1 MLLSGGGFAFMH
13 LPKLAK
19 LTVLIAVI
27 SELFSNFALNYKQQ
41 LSRMNYRTLRLK
53 IITGYAI
60 LAIVLVFAAQM
71 VYDST
76 RSLTALNTAS
86 ERLMERRNIVDS
98 LVYSM
103 LDAAN
108 AERSVMMG
116 DTRQWQRFS
125 TSLSESQ
132 RKAMQLKQL
141 VSDSVKAMRMD
152 TLANLLAAKRDN
164 AMMVLNI
171 LADASGDAVYA
182 RKVHDLQSGRDSVVI
197 HPNEITNASNRET
210 VYNIVSTRRGFFR
223 RLSDAFRRQRS
234 DTIATT
240 MQSGRTDST
249 AMAQGINIA
258 DSVAVALADIHHEIK
273 RADTRRQDAIDNRTR
288 SLKLVSIQLAWRT
301 GQMLEDIQ
309 SDEHNAMQRAINAD
323 MAARRAT
330 MMKIAMLALLAI
342 GAAIVLIVY
351 TLRDIRRQRRDHER
365 IVEAKNETERIMQQ
379 RQRLLLTITHDIKAP
394 VASISGFIALLRE
407 WVNQPKPVAYLDSIR
422 SSAEHLLQLV
432 GALLDYHQLESG
444 KATTHAVS
452 FNPARLVSDCATQ
465 ARPVANK
472 KNLEVVC
479 SLRPG
484 ADRMCQADAFRIR
497 QIMNNLIGNAVKYTD
512 RGTITVS
519 AALNGSQLTMSVAD
533 TGSGMTESEQQRIF
547 NAFTRLPDAQD
558 KEGVGLGLS
567 ITREAVNMLGGTIRV
582 VSQKGKGSKFTVTLP
597 VTVDTVQSAQPA
609 TIAGNTVPNVAD
621 NPTPNVIN
629 PASIAASPAPDMAC
643 VKSSSHPI
651 KVVIVDD
658 DRLQLQLLGEMMAR
672 MENICLDIHVTSSA
686 DEAIE
691 MIGRL
696 RPQLVFTDI
705 EMPQMSGREML
716 RRIDRNGIK
725 TVAMTA
731 HDQSIYTELRAEGFD
746 ACLFKPFN
754 VQTLAATLCQ
764 LTGIAPSVSIPT
776 ASVSDAKQDTALFA
790 PLLVFAEGDAEA
802 EQQIIADTRQSI
814 ADYLSMLNDPN
825 DTASIAK
832 AAHKAMP
839 LLKMLMP
846 DDVEWLIELTP
857 ERIGQTDEEK
867 RKKLYE
873 KFKGVLEKI

>member
-1 MLLSGGGFAFMH
+1 
-13 LPKLAK
+13 
-19 LTVLIAVI
+19 
-27 SELFSNFALNYKQQ
+27 
-41 LSRMNYRTLRLK
+41 MNYRTLRLK

-76 RSLTALNTAS
+76 RSLTDLNNAS

-132 RKAMQLKQL
+132 RKAMQLKRL

-258 DSVAVALADIHHEIK
+258 DSVAEALADIHHEIK

-288 SLKLVSIQLAWRT
+288 SLRLVSIQLAWRT

-452 FNPARLVSDCATQ
+452 FNPAQLVSDCATQ

-547 NAFTRLPDAQD
+547 NAFTRLPDAQG

-597 VTVDTVQSAQPA
+597 VTVDTVQSAQPT
-609 TIAGNTVPNVAD
+609 TIAD
-621 NPTPNVIN
+621 N
-629 PASIAASPAPDMAC
+629 PAPDMAC

-725 TVAMTA
+725 TVAITA

-754 VQTLAATLCQ
+754 VQTLAATLCK

-776 ASVSDAKQDTALFA
+776 ASASDAQQDTALFA

-846 DDVEWLIELTP
+846 DNVEWLSDLTL
-857 ERIGQTDEEK
+857 ERIGQTDEAK

>member
-1 MLLSGGGFAFMH
+1 
-13 LPKLAK
+13 
-19 LTVLIAVI
+19 
-27 SELFSNFALNYKQQ
+27 
-41 LSRMNYRTLRLK
+41 MNYRTLRLK

-76 RSLTALNTAS
+76 RSLTDLNNAS

-116 DTRQWQRFS
+116 DTRQWNRFS

-258 DSVAVALADIHHEIK
+258 DSVAEALADIHHEIK

-288 SLKLVSIQLAWRT
+288 SLRLVSIQLAWRT

-452 FNPARLVSDCATQ
+452 FNPAQLVSDCATQ

-484 ADRMCQADAFRIR
+484 ADRMCHADAFRIR

-547 NAFTRLPDAQD
+547 NAFTRLPDAQG

-597 VTVDTVQSAQPA
+597 VSVDTVQSAQPT
-609 TIAGNTVPNVAD
+609 TIAD
-621 NPTPNVIN
+621 
-629 PASIAASPAPDMAC
+629 SPAPDMAC

-658 DRLQLQLLGEMMAR
+658 DCLQLQLLGEMMAR

-725 TVAMTA
+725 TVAITA

-776 ASVSDAKQDTALFA
+776 ASASDAKQDTALFA

-846 DDVEWLIELTP
+846 DNVEWLTDLTP
-857 ERIGQTDEEK
+857 ERIGQTDEAK

>member
-1 MLLSGGGFAFMH
+1 
-13 LPKLAK
+13 
-19 LTVLIAVI
+19 
-27 SELFSNFALNYKQQ
+27 
-41 LSRMNYRTLRLK
+41 MNYRTLRLK

-76 RSLTALNTAS
+76 RSLTDLNNAS

-258 DSVAVALADIHHEIK
+258 DSVAEALADIHHEIK

-288 SLKLVSIQLAWRT
+288 SLRLVSIQLAWRT

-323 MAARRAT
+323 MQARRST

-452 FNPARLVSDCATQ
+452 FNPAQLVSDCATQ

-547 NAFTRLPDAQD
+547 NAFTRLPDAQG

-597 VTVDTVQSAQPA
+597 VSVDTVLSTQPT
-609 TIAGNTVPNVAD
+609 TIAD
-621 NPTPNVIN
+621 N
-629 PASIAASPAPDMAC
+629 PAPDMAC

-725 TVAMTA
+725 TVAITA

-776 ASVSDAKQDTALFA
+776 ASASDAKQDTALFA

-846 DDVEWLIELTP
+846 DNVEWLTDLTP
-857 ERIGQTDEEK
+857 ERIGQTDEAK

-873 KFKGVLEKI
+873 KFKGVLICLKSHHHLNRG

>member
-1 MLLSGGGFAFMH
+1 
-13 LPKLAK
+13 
-19 LTVLIAVI
+19 
-27 SELFSNFALNYKQQ
+27 
-41 LSRMNYRTLRLK
+41 MNYRTLRLK

-76 RSLTALNTAS
+76 RSLTDLNNAS

-197 HPNEITNASNRET
+197 HPNEITSASNRET
-210 VYNIVSTRRGFFR
+210 VYNIVITRRGFFR

-258 DSVAVALADIHHEIK
+258 DSVAEALADIHHEIK

-452 FNPARLVSDCATQ
+452 FNPAQLVSDCATQ

-547 NAFTRLPDAQD
+547 NAFTRLPDAQG

-597 VTVDTVQSAQPA
+597 VTVDTVQSAQPT
-609 TIAGNTVPNVAD
+609 TIADNPAPNVAD
-621 NPTPNVIN
+621 NPISNIIN
-629 PASIAASPAPDMAC
+629 PAPNAAGPAPDRSC
-643 VKSSSHPI
+643 IKSSSHPI

-725 TVAMTA
+725 TVAITA

-776 ASVSDAKQDTALFA
+776 ASASSARQDTALFA

-802 EQQIIADTRQSI
+802 ERQIIADTRQSI

-846 DDVEWLIELTP
+846 DDVEWLADLTP

-867 RKKLYE
+867 GKKLYE

>member
-19 LTVLIAVI
+19 LTVRIAVM
-27 SELFSNFALNYKQQ
+27 SELFSNFALNKQQ
-41 LSRMNYRTLRLK
+41 QPSRMNYRTLRLK

-76 RSLTALNTAS
+76 RSLTDLNNAS
-86 ERLMERRNIVDS
+86 ERLMERRNVVDS

-197 HPNEITNASNRET
+197 HPNEITSANNRET

-249 AMAQGINIA
+249 AMTQGINIA
-258 DSVAVALADIHHEIK
+258 DSVAEALADIHHEIK

-365 IVEAKNETERIMQQ
+365 IVEAKNETERLMQQ

-452 FNPARLVSDCATQ
+452 FNPAQLVSDCATQ

-519 AALNGSQLTMSVAD
+519 AALNGSLLTMSVAD

-547 NAFTRLPDAQD
+547 NAFTRLPDAQG

-597 VTVDTVQSAQPA
+597 VTVDTVQSAQPT
-609 TIAGNTVPNVAD
+609 TIADNSAPNV
-621 NPTPNVIN
+621 
-629 PASIAASPAPDMAC
+629 AC

-686 DEAIE
+686 DEAIA

-725 TVAMTA
+725 TVAITA

-764 LTGIAPSVSIPT
+764 LTGIAPSVSVPT
-776 ASVSDAKQDTALFA
+776 ASASSARHDATLFA

-814 ADYLSMLNDPN
+814 ADYLSMLNDSN

-846 DDVEWLIELTP
+846 DDVEWLADLTP

>member
-1 MLLSGGGFAFMH
+1 
-13 LPKLAK
+13 
-19 LTVLIAVI
+19 
-27 SELFSNFALNYKQQ
+27 
-41 LSRMNYRTLRLK
+41 MNYRTLRLK

-76 RSLTALNTAS
+76 RSLTDLNNAS

-132 RKAMQLKQL
+132 CKAMQLKQL
-141 VSDSVKAMRMD
+141 VSDSIKAMRMD

-197 HPNEITNASNRET
+197 HPNEITNANNRET

-258 DSVAVALADIHHEIK
+258 DSVAEALADIHHEIK

-452 FNPARLVSDCATQ
+452 FNPAQLVSDCATQ

-479 SLRPG
+479 SLRHG

-547 NAFTRLPDAQD
+547 NAFTRLPDAQG

-597 VTVDTVQSAQPA
+597 VTVDTVQSAHPT
-609 TIAGNTVPNVAD
+609 TIAD
-621 NPTPNVIN
+621 N
-629 PASIAASPAPDMAC
+629 PAPDMAC

-686 DEAIE
+686 EEAIA

-696 RPQLVFTDI
+696 RPQLLFTDI

-725 TVAMTA
+725 TVAITA

-776 ASVSDAKQDTALFA
+776 ASASDAKQDTALFA

-846 DDVEWLIELTP
+846 DNVEWLTDLTP
-857 ERIGQTDEEK
+857 ERIGQTDEAK

-873 KFKGVLEKI
+873 KFKRVLEKI

>member
-1 MLLSGGGFAFMH
+1 
-13 LPKLAK
+13 
-19 LTVLIAVI
+19 
-27 SELFSNFALNYKQQ
+27 
-41 LSRMNYRTLRLK
+41 MNYRTLRLK

-76 RSLTALNTAS
+76 RSLTDLNNAS
-86 ERLMERRNIVDS
+86 EQLMERRNIVDS

-197 HPNEITNASNRET
+197 HPNEITSASNRET

-258 DSVAVALADIHHEIK
+258 DSVAEALADIHHEIK

-365 IVEAKNETERIMQQ
+365 IVEAKNETERLMQQ

-452 FNPARLVSDCATQ
+452 FNPAQLVSDCATQ

-547 NAFTRLPDAQD
+547 NAFTRLPDAQG

-597 VTVDTVQSAQPA
+597 VIVDTVQSAQSA
-609 TIAGNTVPNVAD
+609 TIADNSAPNVAD

-629 PASIAASPAPDMAC
+629 PAPDAASPVSDMAC

-725 TVAMTA
+725 TVAITA

-764 LTGIAPSVSIPT
+764 LTGIAPQISVPT
-776 ASVSDAKQDTALFA
+776 ASTSTAMHDETLFA

-846 DDVEWLIELTP
+846 DDVEWLADLTP

>member
-1 MLLSGGGFAFMH
+1 
-13 LPKLAK
+13 
-19 LTVLIAVI
+19 
-27 SELFSNFALNYKQQ
+27 
-41 LSRMNYRTLRLK
+41 MNYRTLRLK

-76 RSLTALNTAS
+76 RSLTDLNNAS

-288 SLKLVSIQLAWRT
+288 SLRLVSIQLAWRT

-365 IVEAKNETERIMQQ
+365 IVEAKNETELLMQQ

-444 KATTHAVS
+444 KATTHVVS

-465 ARPVANK
+465 ARPVANN

-547 NAFTRLPDAQD
+547 NAFTRLPDAQG

-597 VTVDTVQSAQPA
+597 VTVDTVQSAQPT
-609 TIAGNTVPNVAD
+609 TIAD
-621 NPTPNVIN
+621 N
-629 PASIAASPAPDMAC
+629 PAPDMAC

-686 DEAIE
+686 DEAIA

-725 TVAMTA
+725 TIAITA

-776 ASVSDAKQDTALFA
+776 ASASDAKQDTALFA

-846 DDVEWLIELTP
+846 DNVEWLTALTP
-857 ERIGQTDEEK
+857 ERIGQTDEAK

>member
-1 MLLSGGGFAFMH
+1 
-13 LPKLAK
+13 
-19 LTVLIAVI
+19 
-27 SELFSNFALNYKQQ
+27 
-41 LSRMNYRTLRLK
+41 MNYRTLRLK

-76 RSLTALNTAS
+76 RSLTDLNNAS

-197 HPNEITNASNRET
+197 HPNEITSANNRET

-223 RLSDAFRRQRS
+223 RLGDAFRRQRS

-249 AMAQGINIA
+249 AMAHGINIA
-258 DSVAVALADIHHEIK
+258 DSVAEALADIHHEIK

-452 FNPARLVSDCATQ
+452 FNPAQLVSDCATQ
-465 ARPVANK
+465 ARPVANN

-547 NAFTRLPDAQD
+547 NAFTRLPMHRA
-558 KEGVGLGLS
+558 
-567 ITREAVNMLGGTIRV
+567 R
-582 VSQKGKGSKFTVTLP
+582 
-597 VTVDTVQSAQPA
+597 
-609 TIAGNTVPNVAD
+609 
-621 NPTPNVIN
+621 
-629 PASIAASPAPDMAC
+629 
-643 VKSSSHPI
+643 
-651 KVVIVDD
+651 KV
-658 DRLQLQLLGEMMAR
+658 
-672 MENICLDIHVTSSA
+672 
-686 DEAIE
+686 
-691 MIGRL
+691 
-696 RPQLVFTDI
+696 
-705 EMPQMSGREML
+705 
-716 RRIDRNGIK
+716 
-725 TVAMTA
+725 
-731 HDQSIYTELRAEGFD
+731 
-746 ACLFKPFN
+746 
-754 VQTLAATLCQ
+754 
-764 LTGIAPSVSIPT
+764 
-776 ASVSDAKQDTALFA
+776 
-790 PLLVFAEGDAEA
+790 
-802 EQQIIADTRQSI
+802 
-814 ADYLSMLNDPN
+814 
-825 DTASIAK
+825 
-832 AAHKAMP
+832 
-839 LLKMLMP
+839 
-846 DDVEWLIELTP
+846 
-857 ERIGQTDEEK
+857 
-867 RKKLYE
+867 
-873 KFKGVLEKI
+873 

>member
-1 MLLSGGGFAFMH
+1 
-13 LPKLAK
+13 
-19 LTVLIAVI
+19 
-27 SELFSNFALNYKQQ
+27 
-41 LSRMNYRTLRLK
+41 MNYRTLRLK

-76 RSLTALNTAS
+76 RSLTDLNNAS

-141 VSDSVKAMRMD
+141 VSDSIKAMRMD

-258 DSVAVALADIHHEIK
+258 DSVAEALADIHHEIK

-407 WVNQPKPVAYLDSIR
+407 WVSQPKPVAYLDSIR

-444 KATTHAVS
+444 KATTHVVS

-465 ARPVANK
+465 ARPVANN

-547 NAFTRLPDAQD
+547 NAFTRLPDAQG

-597 VTVDTVQSAQPA
+597 VTVDTVQSAQPT
-609 TIAGNTVPNVAD
+609 TIAD
-621 NPTPNVIN
+621 N
-629 PASIAASPAPDMAC
+629 PAPDMAC

-686 DEAIE
+686 DEAIA

-725 TVAMTA
+725 TIAITA

-776 ASVSDAKQDTALFA
+776 ASASDAKQDTALFA

-802 EQQIIADTRQSI
+802 EQQIIAYTRQSI

-846 DDVEWLIELTP
+846 DNVEWLTALTP
-857 ERIGQTDEEK
+857 ERIGQTDEAK

>member
-1 MLLSGGGFAFMH
+1 
-13 LPKLAK
+13 
-19 LTVLIAVI
+19 
-27 SELFSNFALNYKQQ
+27 
-41 LSRMNYRTLRLK
+41 MNYRTLRLK

-76 RSLTALNTAS
+76 RSLTDLNNAS

-141 VSDSVKAMRMD
+141 VSDSIKAMRMD

-197 HPNEITNASNRET
+197 HPNEITSANNRET

-258 DSVAVALADIHHEIK
+258 DSVAEALADIHHEIK

-547 NAFTRLPDAQD
+547 NAFTRLPDAQG

-597 VTVDTVQSAQPA
+597 VTVDTVQSVQP
-609 TIAGNTVPNVAD
+609 TIIAD
-621 NPTPNVIN
+621 
-629 PASIAASPAPDMAC
+629 SPAPDMAC

-686 DEAIE
+686 DEAIA

-725 TVAMTA
+725 TVAITA

-776 ASVSDAKQDTALFA
+776 ASASDAKQDTTLFA

-846 DDVEWLIELTP
+846 DNVEWLTDLTP
-857 ERIGQTDEEK
+857 ERIGQTDEAK

-873 KFKGVLEKI
+873 KFKGVLICLKSHHLNRG

>member
-1 MLLSGGGFAFMH
+1 
-13 LPKLAK
+13 
-19 LTVLIAVI
+19 
-27 SELFSNFALNYKQQ
+27 
-41 LSRMNYRTLRLK
+41 MNYRTLRLK

-258 DSVAVALADIHHEIK
+258 DSVAEALADIHHEIK

-444 KATTHAVS
+444 KATTHVVS
-452 FNPARLVSDCATQ
+452 FNPAQLVSDCATQ

-547 NAFTRLPDAQD
+547 NAFTRLPDAQG

-597 VTVDTVQSAQPA
+597 VSVDTVQSAKPA
-609 TIAGNTVPNVAD
+609 TIAD
-621 NPTPNVIN
+621 N
-629 PASIAASPAPDMAC
+629 PAPDRSC
-643 VKSSSHPI
+643 VKSLSHPI

-725 TVAMTA
+725 TVAITA

-776 ASVSDAKQDTALFA
+776 ASASDARQDTALFA

-846 DDVEWLIELTP
+846 DNVEWLTDLTP
-857 ERIGQTDEEK
+857 ERIGQTDEAK

>member
-1 MLLSGGGFAFMH
+1 
-13 LPKLAK
+13 
-19 LTVLIAVI
+19 
-27 SELFSNFALNYKQQ
+27 
-41 LSRMNYRTLRLK
+41 MNYRTLRLK

-76 RSLTALNTAS
+76 RSLTDLNNAS

-197 HPNEITNASNRET
+197 HPNEITSANNRET

-223 RLSDAFRRQRS
+223 RLGDAFRRQRS

-258 DSVAVALADIHHEIK
+258 DSVAEALADIHHEIK

-407 WVNQPKPVAYLDSIR
+407 WVSQPKPVAYLDSIR

-452 FNPARLVSDCATQ
+452 FNPAQLVSDCATQ

-547 NAFTRLPDAQD
+547 NAFTRLPDAQG

-597 VTVDTVQSAQPA
+597 VTVDTVQSAQPT
-609 TIAGNTVPNVAD
+609 TIADNSAPNV
-621 NPTPNVIN
+621 
-629 PASIAASPAPDMAC
+629 AC

-686 DEAIE
+686 DEAIA

-725 TVAMTA
+725 TVAITA

-776 ASVSDAKQDTALFA
+776 ALASDAKHDTVLFA

-814 ADYLSMLNDPN
+814 ADYLSMLNDSN

-832 AAHKAMP
+832 AVHKAMP

-846 DDVEWLIELTP
+846 DDVEWLADLTP

>member
-1 MLLSGGGFAFMH
+1 
-13 LPKLAK
+13 
-19 LTVLIAVI
+19 
-27 SELFSNFALNYKQQ
+27 
-41 LSRMNYRTLRLK
+41 MNYRTLRLK

-60 LAIVLVFAAQM
+60 LAIVLVLAAQM

-76 RSLTALNTAS
+76 RSLTALNNAS
-86 ERLMERRNIVDS
+86 ERLMERRNVVDS

-197 HPNEITNASNRET
+197 HPNEITSANNRET

-240 MQSGRTDST
+240 MQSERTDST
-249 AMAQGINIA
+249 AMAHGINIA
-258 DSVAVALADIHHEIK
+258 DSVAEALADIHHEIK

-309 SDEHNAMQRAINAD
+309 SDEHNAMQRAIKAD
-323 MAARRAT
+323 MQARRST

-365 IVEAKNETERIMQQ
+365 IVEAKNETERLMQQ

-407 WVNQPKPVAYLDSIR
+407 WVSLPKPVAYLDSIR

-465 ARPVANK
+465 ARPVANN

-479 SLRPG
+479 SLRTG
-484 ADRMCQADAFRIR
+484 ADCVCQADAFRIR

-547 NAFTRLPDAQD
+547 NAFTRLPDAQG

-582 VSQKGKGSKFTVTLP
+582 ASQKGKGSKFTVTLP

-621 NPTPNVIN
+621 NPTPNIIN

-725 TVAMTA
+725 TVAITA

-764 LTGIAPSVSIPT
+764 LTGIAPSVSVPT
-776 ASVSDAKQDTALFA
+776 ASASSARHDATLFA
-790 PLLVFAEGDAEA
+790 PLLVFAECDAEA
-802 EQQIIADTRQSI
+802 EQQIIADTRKSI

-846 DDVEWLIELTP
+846 DDVEWLADLTP

>member
-1 MLLSGGGFAFMH
+1 
-13 LPKLAK
+13 
-19 LTVLIAVI
+19 
-27 SELFSNFALNYKQQ
+27 
-41 LSRMNYRTLRLK
+41 MNYRTLRLK

-86 ERLMERRNIVDS
+86 ERLMERRNVVDS

-116 DTRQWQRFS
+116 DTRQWKRFS
-125 TSLSESQ
+125 SSLDESQ
-132 RKAMQLKQL
+132 HKAMQLKQL

-152 TLANLLAAKRDN
+152 TLASLLAAKRDN

-197 HPNEITNASNRET
+197 HPNEITSANNRET

-258 DSVAVALADIHHEIK
+258 DSVAEALADIHHEIK

-407 WVNQPKPVAYLDSIR
+407 WVSQPKPVAYLDSIR

-452 FNPARLVSDCATQ
+452 FNPAQLVSDCATQ
-465 ARPVANK
+465 ARPVANN

-533 TGSGMTESEQQRIF
+533 TGCGMTESEQQRIF
-547 NAFTRLPDAQD
+547 NAFTRLPDAQG

-609 TIAGNTVPNVAD
+609 TIASNTVPNVAD
-621 NPTPNVIN
+621 NPTTNVIN
-629 PASIAASPAPDMAC
+629 PAPDAASPAPDMAC

-731 HDQSIYTELRAEGFD
+731 HDQSIYSELRAEGFD

-764 LTGIAPSVSIPT
+764 LTGIAPSVSVPT
-776 ASVSDAKQDTALFA
+776 ASASSARHDATLFA

-846 DDVEWLIELTP
+846 DDVEWLAALTP
-857 ERIGQTDEEK
+857 ERIGQTDVAK
-867 RKKLYE
+867 RKELYDKLRR
-873 KFKGVLEKI
+873 VLQQI

>member
-1 MLLSGGGFAFMH
+1 
-13 LPKLAK
+13 
-19 LTVLIAVI
+19 
-27 SELFSNFALNYKQQ
+27 
-41 LSRMNYRTLRLK
+41 MNYRTLRLK

-86 ERLMERRNIVDS
+86 ERLMERRNVVDS

-152 TLANLLAAKRDN
+152 TLASLLAAKRDN

-197 HPNEITNASNRET
+197 HPNEITSANNRET

-258 DSVAVALADIHHEIK
+258 DSVAEALADIHHEIK
-273 RADTRRQDAIDNRTR
+273 RADTRRQDAIDNRTH

-309 SDEHNAMQRAINAD
+309 SDEHNAMQRAIKAD
-323 MAARRAT
+323 MQARRST

-365 IVEAKNETERIMQQ
+365 IVEAKNETERLMQQ

-407 WVNQPKPVAYLDSIR
+407 WVSQPKPVAYLDSIH
-422 SSAEHLLQLV
+422 SSAEYLLQLV

-465 ARPVANK
+465 ARPVANN

-479 SLRPG
+479 SLRTG
-484 ADRMCQADAFRIR
+484 ADCVCQADAFRIR

-547 NAFTRLPDAQD
+547 NAFTRLPDAQG

-582 VSQKGKGSKFTVTLP
+582 ASQKGKGSKFTVTLP
-597 VTVDTVQSAQPA
+597 VTVDTVHSAQPA

-621 NPTPNVIN
+621 NPTPNIIN

-725 TVAMTA
+725 TVAITA

-764 LTGIAPSVSIPT
+764 LTGIAPSVSVPT
-776 ASVSDAKQDTALFA
+776 ASASSARHDATRFA
-790 PLLVFAEGDAEA
+790 PLLVFAECDAEA
-802 EQQIIADTRQSI
+802 EQQIIADTRKSI

-846 DDVEWLIELTP
+846 DDVEWLADLTP

>member
-1 MLLSGGGFAFMH
+1 
-13 LPKLAK
+13 
-19 LTVLIAVI
+19 
-27 SELFSNFALNYKQQ
+27 
-41 LSRMNYRTLRLK
+41 MNYRTLRLK

-76 RSLTALNTAS
+76 RSLTDLNNAS

-132 RKAMQLKQL
+132 HKAMQLKQL

-197 HPNEITNASNRET
+197 HPNEITSANNRET

-223 RLSDAFRRQRS
+223 RLGDAFRRQRS

-258 DSVAVALADIHHEIK
+258 DSVAEALADIHHEIK

-323 MAARRAT
+323 MAARRST

-365 IVEAKNETERIMQQ
+365 IVEAKNETERLMQQ

-407 WVNQPKPVAYLDSIR
+407 WVSQPKPVAYLDSIR

-484 ADRMCQADAFRIR
+484 ADLMCQADAFRIR

-547 NAFTRLPDAQD
+547 NAFTRLPDAQG

-597 VTVDTVQSAQPA
+597 VSVDTVLSTHPT
-609 TIAGNTVPNVAD
+609 TIADSPVSDVAC
-621 NPTPNVIN
+621 I
-629 PASIAASPAPDMAC
+629 
-643 VKSSSHPI
+643 KSSSHPI

-686 DEAIE
+686 DEAIA

-725 TVAMTA
+725 TVAITA

-776 ASVSDAKQDTALFA
+776 ASASDAQQDTALFA

-832 AAHKAMP
+832 ATHKAMP

-846 DDVEWLIELTP
+846 DNVEWLTDLTP
-857 ERIGQTDEEK
+857 ERIGQTDEAK

>member
-1 MLLSGGGFAFMH
+1 
-13 LPKLAK
+13 
-19 LTVLIAVI
+19 
-27 SELFSNFALNYKQQ
+27 
-41 LSRMNYRTLRLK
+41 
-53 IITGYAI
+53 
-60 LAIVLVFAAQM
+60 
-71 VYDST
+71 
-76 RSLTALNTAS
+76 
-86 ERLMERRNIVDS
+86 
-98 LVYSM
+98 
-103 LDAAN
+103 
-108 AERSVMMG
+108 
-116 DTRQWQRFS
+116 
-125 TSLSESQ
+125 
-132 RKAMQLKQL
+132 
-141 VSDSVKAMRMD
+141 
-152 TLANLLAAKRDN
+152 
-164 AMMVLNI
+164 
-171 LADASGDAVYA
+171 
-182 RKVHDLQSGRDSVVI
+182 
-197 HPNEITNASNRET
+197 
-210 VYNIVSTRRGFFR
+210 
-223 RLSDAFRRQRS
+223 
-234 DTIATT
+234 
-240 MQSGRTDST
+240 
-249 AMAQGINIA
+249 
-258 DSVAVALADIHHEIK
+258 
-273 RADTRRQDAIDNRTR
+273 
-288 SLKLVSIQLAWRT
+288 
-301 GQMLEDIQ
+301 
-309 SDEHNAMQRAINAD
+309 
-323 MAARRAT
+323 
-330 MMKIAMLALLAI
+330 
-342 GAAIVLIVY
+342 
-351 TLRDIRRQRRDHER
+351 
-365 IVEAKNETERIMQQ
+365 
-379 RQRLLLTITHDIKAP
+379 
-394 VASISGFIALLRE
+394 
-407 WVNQPKPVAYLDSIR
+407 
-422 SSAEHLLQLV
+422 
-432 GALLDYHQLESG
+432 
-444 KATTHAVS
+444 
-452 FNPARLVSDCATQ
+452 
-465 ARPVANK
+465 
-472 KNLEVVC
+472 
-479 SLRPG
+479 
-484 ADRMCQADAFRIR
+484 MCQADAFRIR

-547 NAFTRLPDAQD
+547 NAFTRLPDAQG

-609 TIAGNTVPNVAD
+609 TIAGNTIPNVAD

-629 PASIAASPAPDMAC
+629 PTSIAASPAPDMAC

-725 TVAMTA
+725 TVAITA

-764 LTGIAPSVSIPT
+764 LTGIAPSVSVPT
-776 ASVSDAKQDTALFA
+776 ASASIARHDVTLFA

-846 DDVEWLIELTP
+846 DNVEWLADLTP

>member
-1 MLLSGGGFAFMH
+1 
-13 LPKLAK
+13 
-19 LTVLIAVI
+19 
-27 SELFSNFALNYKQQ
+27 
-41 LSRMNYRTLRLK
+41 MNYRTLRLK

-76 RSLTALNTAS
+76 RSLTDLNNAS

-141 VSDSVKAMRMD
+141 VSDSIKAMRMD

-258 DSVAVALADIHHEIK
+258 DSVAEALADIHHEIK

-323 MAARRAT
+323 MQARRAT

-407 WVNQPKPVAYLDSIR
+407 WVSQPKPVAYLDSIR

-452 FNPARLVSDCATQ
+452 FNPAQLVSDCATQ
-465 ARPVANK
+465 ARPVANN

-479 SLRPG
+479 SLRTG
-484 ADRMCQADAFRIR
+484 ADCVCQADAFRIR

-512 RGTITVS
+512 SGTITVS

-547 NAFTRLPDAQD
+547 NAFTRLPDAQG

-582 VSQKGKGSKFTVTLP
+582 VSQKGKGSKFTVKLP
-597 VTVDTVQSAQPA
+597 VVVDVVQPAQPA
-609 TIAGNTVPNVAD
+609 TVQSDKPSTIDHNPAPDAAYTVPNKAG
-621 NPTPNVIN
+621 
-629 PASIAASPAPDMAC
+629 AM
-643 VKSSSHPI
+643 SSSHPI

-716 RRIDRNGIK
+716 RRIDHNGIK
-725 TVAMTA
+725 TVAITA

-764 LTGIAPSVSIPT
+764 LTGIAPSVSVPT
-776 ASVSDAKQDTALFA
+776 ASASSARHDATLFA

-846 DDVEWLIELTP
+846 DDVEWLADLTP

>member
-1 MLLSGGGFAFMH
+1 
-13 LPKLAK
+13 
-19 LTVLIAVI
+19 
-27 SELFSNFALNYKQQ
+27 
-41 LSRMNYRTLRLK
+41 MNYRTLRLK

-76 RSLTALNTAS
+76 RSLTDLNNAS

-197 HPNEITNASNRET
+197 HPNEITSANNRET

-258 DSVAVALADIHHEIK
+258 DSVAEALADIHHEIK
-273 RADTRRQDAIDNRTR
+273 RADTRRQDAIDNRTC

-323 MAARRAT
+323 MQARRST

-365 IVEAKNETERIMQQ
+365 IVEAKNETERLMQQ

-452 FNPARLVSDCATQ
+452 FNPAQLVSDCATL
-465 ARPVANK
+465 ARPVANN

-479 SLRPG
+479 CLRPG
-484 ADRMCQADAFRIR
+484 ADRMCLADAFRIR

-512 RGTITVS
+512 SGTITVS

-547 NAFTRLPDAQD
+547 NAFTRLPDAQG

-582 VSQKGKGSKFTVTLP
+582 ASQKDKGSKFTVTLP
-597 VTVDTVQSAQPA
+597 VTIDTNQSAQPTA
-609 TIAGNTVPNVAD
+609 TPS
-621 NPTPNVIN
+621 NPTPNM
-629 PASIAASPAPDMAC
+629 PCAM
-643 VKSSSHPI
+643 SSSHPI

-725 TVAMTA
+725 TVAITA
-731 HDQSIYTELRAEGFD
+731 HDQSIYSELRAEGFD

-846 DDVEWLIELTP
+846 DNVEWLTDLTP
-857 ERIGQTDEEK
+857 ERINQTDEEK

-873 KFKGVLEKI
+873 KFKGVLICLKSQHLNRG

>member
-1 MLLSGGGFAFMH
+1 
-13 LPKLAK
+13 
-19 LTVLIAVI
+19 
-27 SELFSNFALNYKQQ
+27 
-41 LSRMNYRTLRLK
+41 MNYRTLRLK

-76 RSLTALNTAS
+76 RSLTDLNNAS

-125 TSLSESQ
+125 TSLAESQ

-258 DSVAVALADIHHEIK
+258 DSVAEALADIHHEIK

-407 WVNQPKPVAYLDSIR
+407 WVSQPKPVAYLDSIR

-479 SLRPG
+479 CLRPG
-484 ADRMCQADAFRIR
+484 ADCMCQADAFRIR
-497 QIMNNLIGNAVKYTD
+497 QILNNLIGNAVKYTD

-547 NAFTRLPDAQD
+547 NAFTRLPDAQG

-567 ITREAVNMLGGTIRV
+567 ITREAVSMLGGTIRV

-609 TIAGNTVPNVAD
+609 TIAGNSAPNV
-621 NPTPNVIN
+621 
-629 PASIAASPAPDMAC
+629 AC

-651 KVVIVDD
+651 KVVVVDD

-725 TVAMTA
+725 TVAITA

-776 ASVSDAKQDTALFA
+776 ASVSDAQQDTTLFA

-846 DDVEWLIELTP
+846 DNVEWLTDLTP
-857 ERIGQTDEEK
+857 ERINQTDEAK

-873 KFKGVLEKI
+873 KFKGVLACLKFPPPQQGQSPTTSQLVGNAP

>member
-1 MLLSGGGFAFMH
+1 
-13 LPKLAK
+13 
-19 LTVLIAVI
+19 
-27 SELFSNFALNYKQQ
+27 
-41 LSRMNYRTLRLK
+41 MNYRTLRLK

-76 RSLTALNTAS
+76 RSLTDLNNAS

-141 VSDSVKAMRMD
+141 VSDSIKAMRMD

-258 DSVAVALADIHHEIK
+258 DSVAEALADIHHEIK

-365 IVEAKNETERIMQQ
+365 IVEAKNETELLMQQ

-547 NAFTRLPDAQD
+547 NAFTRLPDAQG

-597 VTVDTVQSAQPA
+597 VTVDTVQSAQPT
-609 TIAGNTVPNVAD
+609 TIAD
-621 NPTPNVIN
+621 N
-629 PASIAASPAPDMAC
+629 PAPDMAC

-686 DEAIE
+686 DEAIA

-725 TVAMTA
+725 TIAITA

-776 ASVSDAKQDTALFA
+776 ASASDAKQDTALFA

-846 DDVEWLIELTP
+846 DNVEWLTALTP
-857 ERIGQTDEEK
+857 ERIGQTDEAK

>member
-1 MLLSGGGFAFMH
+1 MLLSGGGFAFIY

-19 LTVLIAVI
+19 LDVHVAAM
-27 SELFSNFALNYKQQ
+27 SELFSNFALNKQQ
-41 LSRMNYRTLRLK
+41 QPLRMNYRTLRLK

-197 HPNEITNASNRET
+197 HPNEITSANNRET

-258 DSVAVALADIHHEIK
+258 DSVAEALADIHHEIK

-365 IVEAKNETERIMQQ
+365 IVEAKNETERLMQQ

-407 WVNQPKPVAYLDSIR
+407 WVTQPKPVAYLDSIR

-452 FNPARLVSDCATQ
+452 FNPAQLVSDCSTQ

-472 KNLEVVC
+472 KNIEVVC
-479 SLRPG
+479 CLRPG

-547 NAFTRLPDAQD
+547 NAFTRLPDAQG

-567 ITREAVNMLGGTIRV
+567 ITREAVSMLGGTIRV

-609 TIAGNTVPNVAD
+609 TIAGNTVPNAAD
-621 NPTPNVIN
+621 NSISNIIN
-629 PASIAASPAPDMAC
+629 PASDAASPAPDMAC

-725 TVAMTA
+725 TVAITA

-776 ASVSDAKQDTALFA
+776 ASVSDAKQDATLFA

-846 DDVEWLIELTP
+846 DNVEWLADLTP

>member
-1 MLLSGGGFAFMH
+1 
-13 LPKLAK
+13 
-19 LTVLIAVI
+19 
-27 SELFSNFALNYKQQ
+27 
-41 LSRMNYRTLRLK
+41 MNYRTLRLK

-76 RSLTALNTAS
+76 RSLTDLNNAS

-197 HPNEITNASNRET
+197 HPNEITSANNRET

-258 DSVAVALADIHHEIK
+258 DSVAEALADIHHEIK
-273 RADTRRQDAIDNRTR
+273 RADTRRQDAIDNRTH

-309 SDEHNAMQRAINAD
+309 SDEHNAMQRAIKAD
-323 MAARRAT
+323 MQARRST

-365 IVEAKNETERIMQQ
+365 IVEAKNETERLMQQ

-407 WVNQPKPVAYLDSIR
+407 WVSQPKPVAYLDSIR

-465 ARPVANK
+465 ARPVANN

-479 SLRPG
+479 SLRTG
-484 ADRMCQADAFRIR
+484 ADCVCQADAFRIR

-547 NAFTRLPDAQD
+547 NAFTRLPDAQG

-582 VSQKGKGSKFTVTLP
+582 ASQKGKGSKFTVTLP

-621 NPTPNVIN
+621 NPTPNIIN

-651 KVVIVDD
+651 KGVIVED
-658 DRLQLQLLGEMMAR
+658 DRLQWQRLGEMMAR

-716 RRIDRNGIK
+716 RRIDHNGIK
-725 TVAMTA
+725 TVAITA

-764 LTGIAPSVSIPT
+764 LTGIAPSVSVPT
-776 ASVSDAKQDTALFA
+776 ASASSARHDATLFA
-790 PLLVFAEGDAEA
+790 PLLVFAECDAEA
-802 EQQIIADTRQSI
+802 EQQIIADTRKSI

-846 DDVEWLIELTP
+846 DDVEWLADLTP

>member
-1 MLLSGGGFAFMH
+1 M
-13 LPKLAK
+13 
-19 LTVLIAVI
+19 
-27 SELFSNFALNYKQQ
+27 SELFRNFALNYKQQ
-41 LSRMNYRTLRLK
+41 LARMNYRTLRLK

-76 RSLTALNTAS
+76 RSLTDLNNAS

-258 DSVAVALADIHHEIK
+258 DSVAEALSDIRHEIK

-288 SLKLVSIQLAWRT
+288 SLRLVSIQLAWRT

-365 IVEAKNETERIMQQ
+365 IVEAKNETERLMQQ

-407 WVNQPKPVAYLDSIR
+407 WVSQPKPVAYLDSIR

-452 FNPARLVSDCATQ
+452 FNPAQLVSDCATQ

-479 SLRPG
+479 SIRPG

-512 RGTITVS
+512 SGTITVS
-519 AALNGSQLTMSVAD
+519 TALNGSQLTMSVAD

-547 NAFTRLPDAQD
+547 NAFTRLPDAQG

-597 VTVDTVQSAQPA
+597 VTVDTNPFVQP
-609 TIAGNTVPNVAD
+609 TRIAD
-621 NPTPNVIN
+621 NPV
-629 PASIAASPAPDMAC
+629 SDAAGPAPDMAC

-686 DEAIE
+686 DEAIA

-725 TVAMTA
+725 TVAITA

-764 LTGIAPSVSIPT
+764 LTGIAPGVSIPT
-776 ASVSDAKQDTALFA
+776 ASASSARHDATLFA

-846 DDVEWLIELTP
+846 DNVEWLTDLTP
-857 ERIGQTDEEK
+857 ERIGQTDEAK

>member
-1 MLLSGGGFAFMH
+1 
-13 LPKLAK
+13 
-19 LTVLIAVI
+19 
-27 SELFSNFALNYKQQ
+27 
-41 LSRMNYRTLRLK
+41 MNYRTLRLK

-76 RSLTALNTAS
+76 RSLTDLNNAS

-125 TSLSESQ
+125 SSLSESQ

-197 HPNEITNASNRET
+197 RPNEITSANNRET

-223 RLSDAFRRQRS
+223 RLGDAFRRQRS

-365 IVEAKNETERIMQQ
+365 IVEAKNETERLMQQ

-452 FNPARLVSDCATQ
+452 FNPAQLVSDCATQ
-465 ARPVANK
+465 ARPVANN

-547 NAFTRLPDAQD
+547 NAFTRLPDAQG

-597 VTVDTVQSAQPA
+597 VTVDTNPSVQPA

-621 NPTPNVIN
+621 NPAPNAVDNSISNIIN

-725 TVAMTA
+725 TVAITA
-731 HDQSIYTELRAEGFD
+731 HDQSIYSELRAEGFD

-776 ASVSDAKQDTALFA
+776 ASASDARQDTALFA

-814 ADYLSMLNDPN
+814 ADYLSMLNDSN

-846 DDVEWLIELTP
+846 DNVEWLTDLTP
-857 ERIGQTDEEK
+857 ERIGLTDEAK

>member
-1 MLLSGGGFAFMH
+1 
-13 LPKLAK
+13 
-19 LTVLIAVI
+19 
-27 SELFSNFALNYKQQ
+27 
-41 LSRMNYRTLRLK
+41 MNYRTLRLK

-76 RSLTALNTAS
+76 RSLTDLNNAS

-116 DTRQWQRFS
+116 DTRQWKRFS
-125 TSLSESQ
+125 SSLDESQ
-132 RKAMQLKQL
+132 HKAMQLKQL

-197 HPNEITNASNRET
+197 HPNEITSASNRET

-258 DSVAVALADIHHEIK
+258 DSVAEALADIHHEIK

-323 MAARRAT
+323 MQARRST

-365 IVEAKNETERIMQQ
+365 IVEAKNETERLMQQ

-452 FNPARLVSDCATQ
+452 FNPAQLVSDCATQ

-547 NAFTRLPDAQD
+547 NAFTRLPDAQG

-567 ITREAVNMLGGTIRV
+567 ITREAVSMLGGTIRV

-643 VKSSSHPI
+643 VRSSSHPI

-725 TVAMTA
+725 TVAITA

-764 LTGIAPSVSIPT
+764 LTGIAPSVSVPT
-776 ASVSDAKQDTALFA
+776 ASASSVRHDDTLFA

-846 DDVEWLIELTP
+846 DDVEWLADLTP

-873 KFKGVLEKI
+873 KFKVVLEKI

>member
-1 MLLSGGGFAFMH
+1 
-13 LPKLAK
+13 
-19 LTVLIAVI
+19 
-27 SELFSNFALNYKQQ
+27 
-41 LSRMNYRTLRLK
+41 MNYRTLRLK

-76 RSLTALNTAS
+76 RSLTDLNNAS

-197 HPNEITNASNRET
+197 HPNEITSANNRET

-288 SLKLVSIQLAWRT
+288 SLRLVSIQLAWRT

-323 MAARRAT
+323 MQARRST

-365 IVEAKNETERIMQQ
+365 IVEAKNETERLMQQ

-452 FNPARLVSDCATQ
+452 FNPAQLVSDCATQ

-547 NAFTRLPDAQD
+547 NAFTRLPDAQG

-609 TIAGNTVPNVAD
+609 TIVGKTVPNVAD

-629 PASIAASPAPDMAC
+629 PASIAASPAPDMPCAM
-643 VKSSSHPI
+643 SSSHPI

-705 EMPQMSGREML
+705 EMPQMGGREML

-725 TVAMTA
+725 TVVITA

-776 ASVSDAKQDTALFA
+776 ASVSSARHDDTLFA

-802 EQQIIADTRQSI
+802 EQQIIADTRKSI
-814 ADYLSMLNDPN
+814 AGYLEMLNDPN
-825 DTASIAK
+825 YTASIAK

-846 DDVEWLIELTP
+846 DDVEWLADLTP

>member
-1 MLLSGGGFAFMH
+1 
-13 LPKLAK
+13 
-19 LTVLIAVI
+19 
-27 SELFSNFALNYKQQ
+27 
-41 LSRMNYRTLRLK
+41 MNYHTLRLK

-60 LAIVLVFAAQM
+60 RSIVLVFAAQM

-76 RSLTALNTAS
+76 RSLTDLNNAS

-197 HPNEITNASNRET
+197 HPNEITSANNRET

-258 DSVAVALADIHHEIK
+258 DSVAEALADIHHEIK

-309 SDEHNAMQRAINAD
+309 SDEHNAMQRAIKAD
-323 MAARRAT
+323 MQARRST

-365 IVEAKNETERIMQQ
+365 IVEAKNETERLMQQ

-407 WVNQPKPVAYLDSIR
+407 WVSQPKPVAYLDSIR

-465 ARPVANK
+465 ARPVANN

-479 SLRPG
+479 SLRTS
-484 ADRMCQADAFRIR
+484 ADCVCQADAFRIR

-547 NAFTRLPDAQD
+547 NAFTRLPDAQG

-582 VSQKGKGSKFTVTLP
+582 ASQKGKGSKFTVTLP

-621 NPTPNVIN
+621 NPTPNIIN

-725 TVAMTA
+725 TVAITA

-764 LTGIAPSVSIPT
+764 LTGIAPSVSVPT
-776 ASVSDAKQDTALFA
+776 ASASSARHDATLFA
-790 PLLVFAEGDAEA
+790 PLLVFAECDAEA
-802 EQQIIADTRQSI
+802 EQQIIADTRKSI

-846 DDVEWLIELTP
+846 DDVEWLADLTP
-857 ERIGQTDEEK
+857 ERIGQTDEAK

>member
-1 MLLSGGGFAFMH
+1 
-13 LPKLAK
+13 
-19 LTVLIAVI
+19 
-27 SELFSNFALNYKQQ
+27 
-41 LSRMNYRTLRLK
+41 MNYRTLRLK

-76 RSLTALNTAS
+76 RSLTDLNNAS

-258 DSVAVALADIHHEIK
+258 DSVAEALADIHHEIK

-407 WVNQPKPVAYLDSIR
+407 WVCQPKPVAYLDSIR

-444 KATTHAVS
+444 KATTHVVS

-547 NAFTRLPDAQD
+547 NAFTRLPDAQG

-597 VTVDTVQSAQPA
+597 VTVDTNPSAKPA
-609 TIAGNTVPNVAD
+609 YIAD
-621 NPTPNVIN
+621 N
-629 PASIAASPAPDMAC
+629 PAPDMAC

-725 TVAMTA
+725 TVAITA

-764 LTGIAPSVSIPT
+764 LTGIAPSVSVPT
-776 ASVSDAKQDTALFA
+776 ASASDARQDTALFA

-846 DDVEWLIELTP
+846 DNVEWLADLTP
-857 ERIGQTDEEK
+857 ERIRQTDEAK

>member
-1 MLLSGGGFAFMH
+1 
-13 LPKLAK
+13 
-19 LTVLIAVI
+19 
-27 SELFSNFALNYKQQ
+27 
-41 LSRMNYRTLRLK
+41 MNYRTLRLK

-76 RSLTALNTAS
+76 RSLTDLNNAS

-141 VSDSVKAMRMD
+141 VSDSIKAMRMD

-258 DSVAVALADIHHEIK
+258 DSVAEALADIHHEIK

-323 MAARRAT
+323 MAARRTT

-452 FNPARLVSDCATQ
+452 FNPAQLVSDCATQ

-547 NAFTRLPDAQD
+547 NAFTRLPDAQG

-597 VTVDTVQSAQPA
+597 VTVDTNPSAKPT
-609 TIAGNTVPNVAD
+609 TIVD
-621 NPTPNVIN
+621 N
-629 PASIAASPAPDMAC
+629 PAPDMAC

-725 TVAMTA
+725 TVAITA

-776 ASVSDAKQDTALFA
+776 ASASDAKQDTTLFA

-846 DDVEWLIELTP
+846 DNVEWLADLTP
-857 ERIGQTDEEK
+857 ERIGQTDEAK

>member
-1 MLLSGGGFAFMH
+1 
-13 LPKLAK
+13 
-19 LTVLIAVI
+19 
-27 SELFSNFALNYKQQ
+27 
-41 LSRMNYRTLRLK
+41 MNYRTLRLK

-76 RSLTALNTAS
+76 RSLTDLNNAS

-258 DSVAVALADIHHEIK
+258 DSVAEALADIHHEIK

-323 MAARRAT
+323 MAARRST

-452 FNPARLVSDCATQ
+452 FNPAQLVSDCATQ

-547 NAFTRLPDAQD
+547 NAFTRLPDAQG

-597 VTVDTVQSAQPA
+597 VSVDTVQSAQPT
-609 TIAGNTVPNVAD
+609 TIAD
-621 NPTPNVIN
+621 NPAPD
-629 PASIAASPAPDMAC
+629 AAGPAPDMAC

-686 DEAIE
+686 DEAIA

-725 TVAMTA
+725 TVAITA

-776 ASVSDAKQDTALFA
+776 ASASDARQDTALFA

-846 DDVEWLIELTP
+846 DNVEWLTDLTP
-857 ERIGQTDEEK
+857 ERIGQTDEAK

-873 KFKGVLEKI
+873 KFKGVLICLKSHHHINRG

>member
-1 MLLSGGGFAFMH
+1 MH

-19 LTVLIAVI
+19 LDVHVAAM
-27 SELFSNFALNYKQQ
+27 SELFSNFALNKQQ
-41 LSRMNYRTLRLK
+41 QPLRMNYRTLRLK

-76 RSLTALNTAS
+76 RSLTDLNNAS

-197 HPNEITNASNRET
+197 HPNEITSANNRET

-258 DSVAVALADIHHEIK
+258 DSVAEALADIHHEIK

-479 SLRPG
+479 SLCPG

-497 QIMNNLIGNAVKYTD
+497 QILNNLIGNAVKYTD

-547 NAFTRLPDAQD
+547 NAFTRLPDAQG

-597 VTVDTVQSAQPA
+597 VTVDTVLSAKPT
-609 TIAGNTVPNVAD
+609 TIAD
-621 NPTPNVIN
+621 NP
-629 PASIAASPAPDMAC
+629 ASDAAGPAPDMAC

-725 TVAMTA
+725 TVAITA

-764 LTGIAPSVSIPT
+764 LTGIAHSVSIPT

-846 DDVEWLIELTP
+846 DNVEWLTDLTP
-857 ERIGQTDEEK
+857 ERINQTDEAK

-873 KFKGVLEKI
+873 KFKGVLICLKSHHLNRG

>member
-1 MLLSGGGFAFMH
+1 
-13 LPKLAK
+13 
-19 LTVLIAVI
+19 
-27 SELFSNFALNYKQQ
+27 
-41 LSRMNYRTLRLK
+41 MNYRTLRLK

-76 RSLTALNTAS
+76 RSLTDLNNAS

-152 TLANLLAAKRDN
+152 TLASLLAAKRDN

-258 DSVAVALADIHHEIK
+258 DSVAEALADIHHEIK

-288 SLKLVSIQLAWRT
+288 SLRLVSIQLAWRT

-323 MAARRAT
+323 MAARRAA

-365 IVEAKNETERIMQQ
+365 IVEAKNETERLMQQ

-452 FNPARLVSDCATQ
+452 FNPAQLVSDCATQ

-547 NAFTRLPDAQD
+547 NAFTRLPDAQG

-597 VTVDTVQSAQPA
+597 VTVDTVLSAQPT
-609 TIAGNTVPNVAD
+609 TIADNSAPNVAD

-686 DEAIE
+686 DEAIA

-725 TVAMTA
+725 TVAITA

-764 LTGIAPSVSIPT
+764 LTGIAPQISVPT
-776 ASVSDAKQDTALFA
+776 ASTSTVRHDDTLFA

-814 ADYLSMLNDPN
+814 AGYLEMLNDPN

-846 DDVEWLIELTP
+846 DDVEWLADLTP

>member
-1 MLLSGGGFAFMH
+1 
-13 LPKLAK
+13 
-19 LTVLIAVI
+19 
-27 SELFSNFALNYKQQ
+27 
-41 LSRMNYRTLRLK
+41 MNYRTLRLK

-76 RSLTALNTAS
+76 RSLTDLNNAS

-141 VSDSVKAMRMD
+141 VSDSIKAMRMD

-258 DSVAVALADIHHEIK
+258 DSVAEALADIHHEIK

-465 ARPVANK
+465 VRPVANK

-547 NAFTRLPDAQD
+547 NAFTRLPDAQG

-597 VTVDTVQSAQPA
+597 VTVDTVQSVQPT
-609 TIAGNTVPNVAD
+609 TIAD
-621 NPTPNVIN
+621 N
-629 PASIAASPAPDMAC
+629 PAPDMAC

-686 DEAIE
+686 DEAIA

-725 TVAMTA
+725 TVAITA

-764 LTGIAPSVSIPT
+764 LTGVAPSVSIPT
-776 ASVSDAKQDTALFA
+776 ASASDARQDTALFA

-846 DDVEWLIELTP
+846 DDVEWLTDLTP
-857 ERIGQTDEEK
+857 ERIGQTDVAK

>member
-1 MLLSGGGFAFMH
+1 
-13 LPKLAK
+13 
-19 LTVLIAVI
+19 
-27 SELFSNFALNYKQQ
+27 
-41 LSRMNYRTLRLK
+41 MNYRTLRLK

-76 RSLTALNTAS
+76 RSLTDLNNAS

-258 DSVAVALADIHHEIK
+258 DSVAEALADIHHEIK

-288 SLKLVSIQLAWRT
+288 SLRLVSIQLAWRT

-407 WVNQPKPVAYLDSIR
+407 WVSQPKPVAYLDSIR

-547 NAFTRLPDAQD
+547 NAFTRLPDAQG

-597 VTVDTVQSAQPA
+597 VTVDTVQSVQPT
-609 TIAGNTVPNVAD
+609 TIAD
-621 NPTPNVIN
+621 
-629 PASIAASPAPDMAC
+629 SPAPDMAC

-672 MENICLDIHVTSSA
+672 MENIRLDIHVTSSA

-725 TVAMTA
+725 TVAITA

-776 ASVSDAKQDTALFA
+776 ASASDARQDTALFA

-846 DDVEWLIELTP
+846 DNVEWLTDLTP
-857 ERIGQTDEEK
+857 ERIGQTDEAK

-873 KFKGVLEKI
+873 KFKGVLICLKSHHHINRG

>member
-1 MLLSGGGFAFMH
+1 
-13 LPKLAK
+13 
-19 LTVLIAVI
+19 
-27 SELFSNFALNYKQQ
+27 
-41 LSRMNYRTLRLK
+41 MNYRTLRLK

-76 RSLTALNTAS
+76 RSLTDLNNAS

-132 RKAMQLKQL
+132 HKAMQLKQL

-197 HPNEITNASNRET
+197 HPNEITSANNRET

-223 RLSDAFRRQRS
+223 RLGDAFRRQRS

-249 AMAQGINIA
+249 AMAHGINIA
-258 DSVAVALADIHHEIK
+258 DSVAEALADIHHEIK

-323 MAARRAT
+323 MQARRST

-365 IVEAKNETERIMQQ
+365 IVEAKNETERLMQQ

-407 WVNQPKPVAYLDSIR
+407 WVSQPKPVAYLDSIR

-452 FNPARLVSDCATQ
+452 FNPAQLVSDCATQ
-465 ARPVANK
+465 ARPVANN

-547 NAFTRLPDAQD
+547 NAFTRLPDAQG

-567 ITREAVNMLGGTIRV
+567 ITREAVSMLGGTIRV

-597 VTVDTVQSAQPA
+597 VSVDTVQSAQPA
-609 TIAGNTVPNVAD
+609 PIVD
-621 NPTPNVIN
+621 NPAPN
-629 PASIAASPAPDMAC
+629 AAGPVPDMAC

-691 MIGRL
+691 MLGRL

-725 TVAMTA
+725 TVAITA

-776 ASVSDAKQDTALFA
+776 ASASDAKQDTALFA

-846 DDVEWLIELTP
+846 DNVEWLTDLTP
-857 ERIGQTDEEK
+857 ERIGQTDEAK

>member
-1 MLLSGGGFAFMH
+1 
-13 LPKLAK
+13 
-19 LTVLIAVI
+19 
-27 SELFSNFALNYKQQ
+27 
-41 LSRMNYRTLRLK
+41 MNYRTLRLK

-76 RSLTALNTAS
+76 RSLTDLNNAS

-197 HPNEITNASNRET
+197 HPNEITSANNRET

-223 RLSDAFRRQRS
+223 RLGDAFRRQRS

-258 DSVAVALADIHHEIK
+258 DSVAEALADIHHEIK

-309 SDEHNAMQRAINAD
+309 SDEHNAMQRAIKAD
-323 MAARRAT
+323 MQARRST

-365 IVEAKNETERIMQQ
+365 IVEAKNETERLMQQ

-394 VASISGFIALLRE
+394 LASISGFIALLRE
-407 WVNQPKPVAYLDSIR
+407 WVSQPKPVAYLDSIR

-465 ARPVANK
+465 ARPVANN

-479 SLRPG
+479 SLRTS
-484 ADRMCQADAFRIR
+484 ADCVCQADAFRIR

-533 TGSGMTESEQQRIF
+533 TGCGMTESEQQRIF
-547 NAFTRLPDAQD
+547 NAFTRLPDAQG

-582 VSQKGKGSKFTVTLP
+582 ASQKGKGSKFTVTLP

-621 NPTPNVIN
+621 NPTPNIIN

-643 VKSSSHPI
+643 VKSSSYPI

-725 TVAMTA
+725 TVAITA

-754 VQTLAATLCQ
+754 VQTLAAMLCQ
-764 LTGIAPSVSIPT
+764 LTGIAPSVSVPT
-776 ASVSDAKQDTALFA
+776 ASASSARHDATLFA
-790 PLLVFAEGDAEA
+790 PLLVFAECDAEA
-802 EQQIIADTRQSI
+802 EQQIIADTRKSI

-846 DDVEWLIELTP
+846 DDVEWLADLTP
-857 ERIGQTDEEK
+857 ERIGQTDEAK

>member
-1 MLLSGGGFAFMH
+1 
-13 LPKLAK
+13 
-19 LTVLIAVI
+19 
-27 SELFSNFALNYKQQ
+27 
-41 LSRMNYRTLRLK
+41 MNYRTLRLK

-60 LAIVLVFAAQM
+60 LAIVLVLAAQM

-152 TLANLLAAKRDN
+152 TLASLLAAKRDN

-223 RLSDAFRRQRS
+223 RLGDAFRRQRS

-258 DSVAVALADIHHEIK
+258 DSVAEALADIHHEIK

-452 FNPARLVSDCATQ
+452 FNPAQLVSDCATQ

-472 KNLEVVC
+472 KNLEMVC
-479 SLRPG
+479 SFRSG

-547 NAFTRLPDAQD
+547 NAFTRLPDAQG

-567 ITREAVNMLGGTIRV
+567 ITREAVSMLGGTIRV

-597 VTVDTVQSAQPA
+597 VTVDTVQSAQPT
-609 TIAGNTVPNVAD
+609 TIAD
-621 NPTPNVIN
+621 NPASDAADNSISNIIN
-629 PASIAASPAPDMAC
+629 PASDAAGPAPDMAC

-725 TVAMTA
+725 TVAITA

-764 LTGIAPSVSIPT
+764 LTGIAPSVSVPT
-776 ASVSDAKQDTALFA
+776 ASASSARHDATLFA

-846 DDVEWLIELTP
+846 DNVEWLADLTP